1 MVLVGIGGYGGAYV
15 REVLKA
21 PADSG
26 VKLVGVVDPQPQRC
40 KMLRTLKRRHVPV
53 FDSLEEFYRCGSA
66 DLAVIASPIHCHRPQ
81 TLLALANGA
90 AVLCE
95 KPVAG
100 TIQDARAMFD
110 AAQTAGRP
118 LAIGYQWSYS
128 DAIQSLKRDILAG
141 ELGRPV
147 RLRTLACWPRPLSYY
162 TRNNW
167 AGRLRS
173 DDGAWV
179 LDGPANNATAHFLHN
194 MFYVLGPT
202 RTTSATP
209 AAVQAELYRAKPIE
223 NYDTAAIRCRTSDDV
238 EIVFVTTHSTADGRG
253 PVFCYEFDKAVVAYD
268 GDGAEQIVAEFH
280 NGARRIYGDPA
291 AGHMSKFWQAVAA
304 GRGEG
309 EVDCPIE
316 AGMAQTLCVNGAQ
329 ESMPQIATL
338 PADVIRRTDSQG
350 DQLVWVVGLGDVLEA
365 CCDRGVLPSELDD
378 VAWARPGRAVD
389 LRGYEFFPSGER

>member
-15 REVLKA
+15 REVLSA

-40 KMLRTLKRRHVPV
+40 TMLRKLKRRHVPV

-81 TLLALANGA
+81 TLLALTNGA

-110 AAQTAGRP
+110 AAQAAGRP

-209 AAVQAELYRAKPIE
+209 ATVQAELYRAKPIE

-238 EIVFVTTHSTADGRG
+238 EIVYFTTHSTADGRG
-253 PVFCYEFDKAVVAYD
+253 PVFCYEFDKAAVTYD
-268 GDGAEQIVAEFH
+268 GDGDKQIVAEFH
-280 NGARRIYGDPA
+280 DGARRVYGDPA
-291 AGHMSKFWQAVAA
+291 AGHMNKFRQAVAA
-304 GRGEG
+304 ARGQG

-329 ESMPQIATL
+329 ESMPQIAPL
-338 PADVIRRTDSQG
+338 PADVIGTTDSEG
-350 DQLVWVVGLGDVLEA
+350 DPLVWVDGLGDVLEA
-365 CCDRGVLPSELDD
+365 CYGRGALPSELGD

-389 LRGYEFFPSGER
+389 LRGYEFFPSAER